1 MKVATALRKGRKA
14 TSELAT
20 LAVQEAMNKADLDV
34 AHSVLL
40 FLTSNFARDPEPALL
55 AAARAANCMQVAGCT
70 ALGVFT
76 EEDWILDAPAAAV
89 MVFGGGDCPIP
100 SVDDAATW
108 RLTLAAPSAIETAWL
123 HEPYRRFGGV
133 SGDATGKGPY
143 KVWGGSR
150 LAPEGRVELPVRGE
164 GLHIGVSRGI
174 TALCAPV
181 PTRVRGHDVESV
193 EGIPSLVHLA
203 RQLPKDLADDAVF
216 PLHLL
221 MAGIT
226 WGDPDTAIA
235 ESRFHLL
242 PLLGID
248 MAERRVSLANELEG
262 ELHLFWALRQPDAAE
277 RDMAGMLDRLA
288 CPHPEYGLCFACIG
302 RGPAFFGGKDRDIAS
317 IVRRFPGMPLLG
329 FYGNG
334 EICHE
339 GGQNH
344 LLQYSTVIALQDR
357 HVHPHA

>member
-14 TSELAT
+14 TSELAA
-20 LAVQEAMNKADLDV
+20 LAVQEAMSKAELDV
-34 AHSVLL
+34 ARAVLL
-40 FLTSNFARDPEPALL
+40 FLTSNFARDPEPAVL

-89 MVFGGGDCPIP
+89 MVLGGNDCPIP
-100 SVDDAATW
+100 CVEDADTW

-123 HEPYRRFGGV
+123 REPARRFGGI

-150 LAPEGRVELPVRGE
+150 IAPEGRIELPFPE
-164 GLHIGVSRGI
+164 DGLRIGISRGI
-174 TALCAPV
+174 AALCAPA
-181 PTRVRGHDVESV
+181 PARVRGHDVETV
-193 EGIPSLVHLA
+193 DGIPSLVHLA
-203 RQLPKDLADDAVF
+203 RHLPRELADDSVF

-221 MAGIT
+221 MAGIA
-226 WGDPDTAIA
+226 WGDPGTAIA

-248 MAERRVSLANELEG
+248 MEERRVSLANELEG
-262 ELHLFWALRQPDAAE
+262 DMHLFWALRQPDAAE
-277 RDMAGMLDRLA
+277 RDMTGMLDRLA
-288 CPHPEYGLCFACIG
+288 CRHPEFGLCFACIG
-302 RGPAFFGGKDRDIAS
+302 RGPAFYGGKDRDIAHL
-317 IVRRFPGMPLLG
+317 VRRFPGMPLLG

-344 LLQYSTVIALQDR
+344 LLQYSTVIALRDP
-357 HVHPHA
+357 HVHSHA